1 MDIDN
6 VIQKKK
12 KRMKKGILIE
22 FCSLLTHN
30 KVPKTHPFCKK
41 KVQTSKKQRAHM
53 PYFSDRKVK
62 AHTPTFILFVKLC
75 KKPIFFFF
83 LKKKDDINIVPQVEE
98 ACHKNSTM
106 THSLHSFKS
115 PDIILSA
122 TRRQKTQKKLLH
134 QWQCKQSKGLY
145 APILHHIPKP
155 SCAKH
160 LCRINSKCE

>member
-1 MDIDN
+1 
-6 VIQKKK
+6 
-12 KRMKKGILIE
+12 MKKGILIE
-22 FCSLLTHN
+22 FCSLLHTTKCQKHIL
-30 KVPKTHPFCKK
+30 FCKK

-53 PYFSDRKVK
+53 PYFSNHKVK

-83 LKKKDDINIVPQVEE
+83 FKKMTLTLFLKLRKLVM
-98 ACHKNSTM
+98 KNSTM

-145 APILHHIPKP
+145 APILHHWTK
-155 SCAKH
+155 
-160 LCRINSKCE
+160 LCWTPLPDQLKMWIKQSLIN